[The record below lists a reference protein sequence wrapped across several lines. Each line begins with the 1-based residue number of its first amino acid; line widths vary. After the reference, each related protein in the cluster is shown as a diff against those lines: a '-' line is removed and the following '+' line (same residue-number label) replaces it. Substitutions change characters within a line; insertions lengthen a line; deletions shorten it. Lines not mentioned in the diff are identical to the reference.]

1 MLYTRTGEI
10 VTTPTITPAEEGLL
24 QRYLAVLRRRAIPA
38 LLVAGVVVALVLMYT
53 LGQSPEYEA
62 TAVALINRQ
71 QMDLANSLA
80 GEPSSLAEA
89 QDNGRLAFT
98 EAGIAESPAV
108 AMATIRVLHLTHT
121 TVVDLESDVSVI
133 ATATTDLLTITASG
147 GTSAGAQTLA
157 NTYAAQYVR
166 YAGQLATAAVAGAQK
181 AISRLITSARR
192 SGASAS
198 LITSLESRQQ
208 LLTVVAALHSGGDI
222 QIASAAVT
230 ATKSRP
236 KPVEDAV
243 LAIVLGLLLGV
254 LVAFAI
260 DILDTRIRGG
270 DEAAESLGLAVLG
283 RIPKLRRRVRGRPAV
298 EATGAVAEAFRMLR
312 TGIELVD
319 VDRTVSSVLITSSR
333 PLEGKTTIASNLAL
347 AVARSGQSVALID
360 LDLRKP
366 AVAQRFG
373 IETEPGITSVAA
385 GRATLTEAVAC
396 FDVRNGGL
404 RRVSFAESFSSVGRL
419 LVLPSGPLPP
429 QPGDFVQSKAVAGL
443 VAELGRISDFVII
456 DSPPLLSVSDPLVL
470 STLVQG
476 VVFVVRP
483 DLVKRHALAE
493 ARRLLA
499 MVPVRVLGLVLNGTD
514 EGGTYAH
521 TRYHPGHPSHAPADP
536 PAPVPVGR

>member
-1 MLYTRTGEI
+1 MTL
-10 VTTPTITPAEEGLL
+10 AEEGLL
-24 QRYLAVLRRRAIPA
+24 QRYLAVLMRRAIPA
-38 LLVAGVVVALVLMYT
+38 LCVAGAVVALVLVYT
-53 LGQSPEYEA
+53 LRQSPMYEA

-108 AMATIRVLHLTHT
+108 AMATIRALHLTNT
-121 TVVDLESDVSVI
+121 TVIDLESDISVV
-133 ATATTDLLTITASG
+133 ATSTTDLLTITASS
-147 GTSAGAQTLA
+147 GTSAGAQALA
-157 NTYAAQYVR
+157 NTYAGEYVR
-166 YAGQLATAAVAGAQK
+166 YAGQLAKAAIAAAQT
-181 AISRLITSARR
+181 AISRLITGARH

-243 LAIVLGLLLGV
+243 LAAVLGLFLGV

-260 DILDTRIRGG
+260 DILDTRVRGG
-270 DEAAESLGLAVLG
+270 DEAAESLGLAVLA
-283 RIPKLRRRVRGRPAV
+283 RVPKLRRGVRGRPGA

-312 TGIELVD
+312 TGIDLAD
-319 VDRTVSSVLITSSR
+319 VDRRVSSVLITSSR

-347 AVARSGQSVALID
+347 AIARSGQSVALID
-360 LDLRKP
+360 LDLRRP
-366 AVAQRFG
+366 AVAKRFG
-373 IETEPGITSVAA
+373 IETDLGITSVAA
-385 GRATLTEAVAC
+385 GRATLAEAVAC
-396 FDVRNGGL
+396 FDVRDDGV
-404 RRVSFAESFSSVGRL
+404 RRVSFVESLSSVGRL

-429 QPGDFVQSKAVAGL
+429 EPGDFVQSKVVAGL
-443 VAELGRISDFVII
+443 VAELGRVTDFVII

-483 DLVKRHALAE
+483 ELVKRHALAE

-499 MVPVRVLGLVLNGTD
+499 MVPVRVLGLVINGTD
-514 EGGTYAH
+514 DGEAYTH
-521 TRYHPGHPSHAPADP
+521 THYYRSHAPADP
-536 PAPVPVGR
+536 AAPVPVGR